1 MSQLSRPDR
10 HLPTEQPHPGNEIL
24 GALLRDAEHAV
35 AAFVPADKQ
44 DAILM
49 LLGLDRALLELF
61 AVRGRN
67 MTAYHTAKAKDG
79 LS

>member
-1 MSQLSRPDR
+1 MRACATP
-10 HLPTEQPHPGNEIL
+10 
-24 GALLRDAEHAV
+24 LRSARSTAAPLRGRSEPAV

>member
-1 MSQLSRPDR
+1 M
-10 HLPTEQPHPGNEIL
+10 
-24 GALLRDAEHAV
+24 

-49 LLGLDRALLELF
+49 LLRLDRALLELF